1 MQKSAMN
8 NVCSM
13 YIVQVV
19 ATCKILTPQRQKNQR
34 FKKKITAQD
43 PSSFWMVY
51 SAKKKCQKFSKLILA
66 CKAFNAAS
74 PKLRFFFCS

>member
-1 MQKSAMN
+1 MN

-34 FKKKITAQD
+34 FKKKSLRKT
-43 PSSFWMVY
+43 PLHSGWS
-51 SAKKKCQKFSKLILA
+51 IL
-66 CKAFNAAS
+66 
-74 PKLRFFFCS
+74 LRKNVKNSVS